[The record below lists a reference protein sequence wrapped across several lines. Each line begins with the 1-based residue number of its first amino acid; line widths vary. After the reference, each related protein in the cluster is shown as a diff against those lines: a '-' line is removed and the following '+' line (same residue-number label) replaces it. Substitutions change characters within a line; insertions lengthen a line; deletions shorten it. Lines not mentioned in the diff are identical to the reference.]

1 MQHIGF
7 LSLKKFQLEFS
18 GLKKTI
24 VLSKMNMNKRKVYV
38 VPEVRIVEVCQENLM
53 NNPTSWDDG
62 SGNKQPIVEGNP
74 DAFTLNPDGGS
85 DNYAKWHGFN
95 VWEDDIKY

>member
-7 LSLKKFQLEFS
+7 LGLKKFQLEFS

-53 NNPTSWDDG
+53 NNPASWDDG
-62 SGNKQPIVEGNP
+62 SGNRKPINPVE
-74 DAFTLNPDGGS
+74 GS